1 MLQRLCYRQ
10 KRGMIFFTLKEKR
23 INLKSSSL
31 QIHSTIKKKICILKC
46 WHRDV
51 FNFIRKQISRTI
63 ILVVYFSALKVD
75 TNVEYLITAI
85 IFVWFGKFFNK
96 LGKFFNEIGK
106 FFNKVDDF
114 LTISLMGSS
123 TDLKKFLYNF
133 LFFWVSSFCCFI
145 FLFSFVA
152 VKNVINLSR
161 KINSPKNS
169 KREMRNTK
177 TFHFLQN
184 KLLKWK
190 LPNYVFHLSM
200 MLRSIVEVW
209 LGAIF
214 SMYRNGSGLVQ
225 TRLNCTYLVLDS
237 DRSLTYL
244 QTGQKLGQ
252 VQDSPTTFFSLKVL
266 FDQKY
271 LLHATI

>member
-75 TNVEYLITAI
+75 VNVEYLITNI
-85 IFVWFGKFFNK
+85 IFVRDV
-96 LGKFFNEIGK
+96 K